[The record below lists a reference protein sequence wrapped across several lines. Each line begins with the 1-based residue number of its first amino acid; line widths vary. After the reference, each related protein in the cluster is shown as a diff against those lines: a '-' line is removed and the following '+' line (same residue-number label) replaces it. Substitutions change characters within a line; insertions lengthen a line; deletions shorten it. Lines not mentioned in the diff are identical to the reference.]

1 MKLSGIKRFLP
12 DRVSTTLALVS
23 ALLLIVAFPDF
34 EYWWAAW
41 FAALPLIWAAR
52 RDKDSPPRA
61 FVAGWLCGVVFFFG
75 AFWWLT
81 FAPINYAGFPPAAAY
96 FLLLMVSMA
105 VAVFPAVFSAMLAA
119 AVRRFGDNALLA
131 APFVWV
137 FTEFLRYW
145 LTGNNWNAIGYSQAF
160 ARWPVSYAS
169 IGGIY
174 LVGFVLVLNSAMLAR
189 LAAEFIHKRDVVRSD
204 GRRAA
209 LAGMAV
215 TIAVISASGFLEGR
229 EDSSSETRDV
239 AARVIAIQPNVPMNG
254 LTAERW
260 QALRARHAELA
271 EDAIQK
277 SDSSNN
283 GIRPPTIVI
292 FPESPMNF
300 AYEEDAEF
308 RRFLSDFASRNNVS
322 VLFNSA
328 EPNPLDGRYFNSAVM
343 VDNRGREVAQYDKI
357 FLLPFGESV
366 PDFLSGIVPAFVGN
380 FSPGTEQDILPLAD
394 AKSGVMIC
402 FESHFGQLSRD
413 YVRKGADVLIEMTN
427 DGYLGKTPVLRQH
440 LANAIFR
447 SVETNRPLLRVTN
460 VGVTAFIDEY
470 GRIMDTAES
479 YTQDVRTW
487 EVRKSD
493 GGQTIYVRFGDWFAW
508 TSSFFAVTIFIF
520 GIRRLR
526 SELSAT
532 SY

>member
-1 MKLSGIKRFLP
+1 MKLSGMKGFLP
-12 DRVSTTLALVS
+12 DRVSTGLALVS
-23 ALLLIVAFPDF
+23 ALLLIAAFPDF
-34 EYWWAAW
+34 EYWWTAW
-41 FAALPLIWAAR
+41 FAVLPLIWAAR
-52 RDKDSPPRA
+52 REKDSPARA
-61 FVAGWLCGVVFFFG
+61 FAAGWLFGVVFFFG

-96 FLLLMVSMA
+96 FLLLIASMA
-105 VAVFPAVFSAMLAA
+105 VAVFPAIFCGMLAS
-119 AVRRFGDNALLA
+119 AVRRFGDNLLLA
-131 APFVWV
+131 APFIWV

-160 ARWPVSYAS
+160 VLWPVSYAS

-174 LVGFVLVLNSAMLAR
+174 LVAFVLVLNSAMIAR
-189 LAAEFIHKRDVVRSD
+189 LAAEFISKHHAAHD
-204 GRRAA
+204 GSRVA
-209 LAGMAV
+209 LATVA
-215 TIAVISASGFLEGR
+215 TIAIISASGFLGGR
-229 EDSSSETRDV
+229 EDSSPVTDDV
-239 AARVIAIQPNVPMNG
+239 AARVIAIQPNVPMKG
-254 LTAERW
+254 LTAESW
-260 QALRARHAELA
+260 HALRARHAELA
-271 EDAIQK
+271 ENAIEE
-277 SDSSNN
+277 SDRGNN
-283 GIRPPTIVI
+283 GTRPPTVVI

-328 EPNPLDGRYFNSAVM
+328 EPNPLDGRYFNSAVI

-357 FLLPFGESV
+357 FLLPFGERV

-380 FSPGTEQDILPLAD
+380 FSPGTEEDILPLAD

-460 VGVTAFIDEY
+460 VGVTAFINEY
-470 GRIMDTAES
+470 GRITDTAES

-487 EVRKSD
+487 EVRKSN

-508 TSSFFAVTIFIF
+508 FSSIFAVAILFI
-520 GIRRLR
+520 GISLKPAVENR
-526 SELSAT
+526 
-532 SY
+532 